1 MLRNMKFLPGTT
13 DDLLRLIAEHP
24 LAWLVSNS
32 SRGFEATPLPMLAE
46 TNADGELVALIGH
59 CSRFNA
65 QVEDLQID
73 GRALLLFCGPH
84 GYISP
89 SMVSQKHWAPTW
101 NFAVAVLSVE
111 VEFEPDSTLTA
122 LDKLVEH
129 LETDKAVPWT
139 LADVGHRLEPLMSRI
154 IGFRAHVRN
163 IDARFKLGQ
172 EESTQSVSEIIS
184 NLRDPSLKS
193 WMEHFNSDRLNAAM
207 PSEKEPIV

>member
-1 MLRNMKFLPGTT
+1 MKFLPGSS

-32 SRGFEATPLPMLAE
+32 SRGFEATPLPLVAE

-65 QVEDLQID
+65 QVEDLHHD
-73 GRALLLFCGPH
+73 DRAVILFCGPH

-101 NFAVAVLSVE
+101 NFAVAVISVT
-111 VEFEPDSTLTA
+111 VEFEPDNTLVA
-122 LDKLVEH
+122 IDKLVEH
-129 LETDKAVPWT
+129 MEADQVVPWT
-139 LADVGHRLEPLMSRI
+139 LGDVGNRLEPLMSRI
-154 IGFRAHVRN
+154 IGFRALVSS

-172 EESTQSVSEIIS
+172 EESALSVSEIIS

-193 WMEHFNSDRLNAAM
+193 WMKQFNSERLDGAIV
-207 PSEKEPIV
+207 SEKEGMG

>member
-1 MLRNMKFLPGTT
+1 MLPRMKFLPGSS

-32 SRGFEATPLPMLAE
+32 SRGFEATPLPLVAE

-65 QVEDLQID
+65 QVEDLHYD
-73 GRALLLFCGPH
+73 DRAVILFCGPH

-101 NFAVAVLSVE
+101 NFAVAVISVT
-111 VEFEPDSTLTA
+111 VEFEPDSTLVA
-122 LDKLVEH
+122 IDKLVEH
-129 LETDKAVPWT
+129 MEADQVVPWT
-139 LADVGHRLEPLMSRI
+139 LADVGNRLEPLMSRI
-154 IGFRAHVRN
+154 IGFRALVSS

-172 EESTQSVSEIIS
+172 EESALSVSEIIS

-193 WMEHFNSDRLNAAM
+193 WMKQFNSERLDGATV
-207 PSEKEPIV
+207 SEKEGMG